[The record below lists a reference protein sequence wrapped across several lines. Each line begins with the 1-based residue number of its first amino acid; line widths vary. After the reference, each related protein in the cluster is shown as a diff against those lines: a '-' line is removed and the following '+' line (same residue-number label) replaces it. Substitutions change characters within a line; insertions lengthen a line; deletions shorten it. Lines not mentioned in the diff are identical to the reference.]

1 MSKNKRNGYIYV
13 SIHSKTKSL
22 HRLIALTFIPNP
34 ENKPFVDHI
43 NCIRD
48 DNKLDNLRWVT
59 VSENTRNTLIKNRG
73 CLRAKN
79 DKRTLKDGTVKI
91 YNYYSFE
98 WYYEPMKKKSK
109 RFKTKEQAETFRD
122 TIYPPHK

>member
-1 MSKNKRNGYIYV
+1 MRPINNVLTS
-13 SIHSKTKSL
+13 SL
-22 HRLIALTFIPNP
+22 LYLLI
-34 ENKPFVDHI
+34 
-43 NCIRD
+43 
-48 DNKLDNLRWVT
+48 
-59 VSENTRNTLIKNRG
+59 STLIHLY
-73 CLRAKN
+73 CFLCPLRVS
-79 DKRTLKDGTVKI
+79 DMLSFFFDPYGTVKI